1 MTETEKITFIFHNAV
16 VTMLDWVVTVTERQI
31 GNFFF
36 KGGGREYLLIYMI
49 FKW

>member
-16 VTMLDWVVTVTERQI
+16 VTMLDWVVTERQI

-36 KGGGREYLLIYMI
+36 KGGGEGISVDLYD
-49 FKW
+49 F